1 MRLALALIFALI
13 FPASSLATAADL
25 DDCIKKSGQ
34 EAIRACSDI
43 IERGEKESVQDRA
56 RAFYDRGIE
65 YISQRTWD
73 KAISDFPEAIKLN
86 PNETNTLYSRG
97 LTYDNKGD
105 REKAIADYTEVI
117 RIDPKYVNAFGA
129 RGLAYEA
136 KGDLRRASD
145 DFRAAIAL
153 RADDKVGTDGLQRV
167 GKRLAE
173 VQDRQTQAEM
183 HSRAAPGAQP
193 GPQTGK
199 TQAPRSQVSSSAAPG
214 LAEPSAPQK
223 SRADALAESPRV
235 NLDAPA
241 VYGSIALKGGRI
253 DEVSFK
259 AYRETVDPNSPN
271 IVLLSPAGS
280 PSPYYAEA
288 GFIADPGANL
298 VLPGPDTLWRADH
311 DTLTET
317 SPVTLRSGQ

>member
-1 MRLALALIFALI
+1 MRLALALIFALM
-13 FPASSLATAADL
+13 FSASSPATAADL

-65 YISQRTWD
+65 YMSQRAWD
-73 KAISDFPEAIKLN
+73 KAISDFSEAIKLN

-173 VQDRQTQAEM
+173 VQNAIPYNFVQIGWEAFGVRRVLGSDRHRTGHLLMDPRPAELLG
-183 HSRAAPGAQP
+183 HL
-193 GPQTGK
+193 
-199 TQAPRSQVSSSAAPG
+199 SAAP
-214 LAEPSAPQK
+214 
-223 SRADALAESPRV
+223 
-235 NLDAPA
+235 
-241 VYGSIALKGGRI
+241 
-253 DEVSFK
+253 
-259 AYRETVDPNSPN
+259 
-271 IVLLSPAGS
+271 
-280 PSPYYAEA
+280 
-288 GFIADPGANL
+288 ANL
-298 VLPGPDTLWRADH
+298 I
-311 DTLTET
+311 
-317 SPVTLRSGQ
+317 